1 MIFNYHQQFKGRFLK
16 LAICCT
22 LMLGTKESEVRCE
35 TCVCDFKVD
44 FKHWNC
50 KLQTIT
56 RKVGR
61 WKISDM
67 L

>member
-1 MIFNYHQQFKGRFLK
+1 
-16 LAICCT
+16 
-22 LMLGTKESEVRCE
+22 MLGTKESEVRCE
-35 TCVCDFKVD
+35 TCVYDFKVD
-44 FKHWNC
+44 FKHLNC